1 MKNKT
6 LKLTL
11 LAGLVFSS
19 LFSPAVMAAC
29 HGSELTACPA
39 PYDAKLPDA
48 HAMLT
53 WSQTDRVVGF
63 RNDYRNYAGDVFRAM
78 SVHVHEL
85 DPNRPVHYE
94 GVTHNR
100 D

>member
-11 LAGLVFSS
+11 IAGLVFSS

-39 PYDAKLPDA
+39 RMMQNCRMR
-48 HAMLT
+48 MLC
-53 WSQTDRVVGF
+53 
-63 RNDYRNYAGDVFRAM
+63 
-78 SVHVHEL
+78 
-85 DPNRPVHYE
+85 
-94 GVTHNR
+94 
-100 D
+100 